1 MTHALVTALFAFTA
15 VAYLAASVVF
25 AAKIAGRKTSPAV
38 DKAGMWALAAGGVAH
53 LVHVVLWSLVL
64 HVCPVEGIYFPL
76 SFGANLMV
84 GVFFLLRRR
93 YRLDALGSVVA
104 PMALATLMAS
114 RFALSATAP
123 SDAVT
128 GTLLP
133 FHITSNL
140 LGVALF
146 TLAAAAALLYL
157 VQEGRLKSKKLG
169 AVSRLPPLDALDRVG
184 HRLLIAGF
192 PLLTVGVVTGSLF
205 LHRMAGESSAVLV
218 RSALG
223 YLTWILIALVLLL
236 RQAAGWR
243 GRRAALG
250 TIAGFSLT
258 VTVLAFYAWRGVGG

>member
-1 MTHALVTALFAFTA
+1 MTSLLVTALFAFTA
-15 VAYLAASVVF
+15 LAYLAASVVF
-25 AAKIAGRKTSPAV
+25 AAKIAGRDVAPAV
-38 DKAGMWALAAGGVAH
+38 DRAGMWALVAGGLAH
-53 LVHVVLWSLVL
+53 LAHVVLWSLVL
-64 HVCPVEGIYFPL
+64 RVCPVEGIYFPL

-84 GVFFLLRRR
+84 GVFFVLRRR

-114 RFALSATAP
+114 RFAVAGTAP
-123 SDAVT
+123 SEEVT

-133 FHITSNL
+133 FHIMANL

-146 TLAAAAALLYL
+146 TLAAAASLLYL

-169 AVSRLPPLDALDRVG
+169 AVSRLPPLDKLDRVG

-205 LHRMAGESSAVLV
+205 LHRMVSESNAVLI

-223 YLTWILIALVLLL
+223 YLTWLLIAVVLVL

-250 TIAGFSLT
+250 TLVGFGLT
-258 VTVLAFYAWRGVGG
+258 VSVLAFYAWRGVGG